1 MTTTSRAFKS
11 RIQQEDLYS
20 IPIDEF
26 FKSAFSVDC
35 VIFGYHEKQL
45 SVLLI
50 ERGTEPF
57 EGFWALPG
65 DLVYPFEDLDS
76 AASRVLNDLTSL
88 SDIPIKQVHTFGK
101 VDRHP
106 LGRVITV
113 GYMAV
118 VETYDLKPQASS
130 WASQTKWHSVKRIPK
145 LAFDHREILNRAL
158 SELRGLVLHEPLWS
172 KVLPEK
178 FTMTQLQEFYE
189 TLLNKKLDKGNFRK
203 KVQEMKFVQRL
214 NESQQNVKHRPS
226 ALYKFNEKKFIEQ
239 REKGFMFQL

>member
-1 MTTTSRAFKS
+1 
-11 RIQQEDLYS
+11 
-20 IPIDEF
+20 
-26 FKSAFSVDC
+26 
-35 VIFGYHEKQL
+35 
-45 SVLLI
+45 
-50 ERGTEPF
+50 
-57 EGFWALPG
+57 
-65 DLVYPFEDLDS
+65 
-76 AASRVLNDLTSL
+76 
-88 SDIPIKQVHTFGK
+88 
-101 VDRHP
+101 
-106 LGRVITV
+106 
-113 GYMAV
+113 
-118 VETYDLKPQASS
+118 
-130 WASQTKWHSVKRIPK
+130 

-226 ALYKFNEKKFIEQ
+226 VLYKFNEKKFIEQ